1 MAILSEVKLWCV
13 WKPCHFAKMMHTI
26 TAIENSIQP
35 YPAPRFKQIVE
46 ENHPSGWKFPVR
58 QSHRRSR
65 PRDRAGGQTGL
76 CPALDMRPDRYPL
89 ARYLICVINVPTKQL
104 TIGLRVLL
112 LHGEKFQVHKV
123 MRRLSSLYLSKDRIR
138 FYSSDRARELNGA
151 SWLALLLIPTANHAL
166 TTWARSL
173 NITLQTI
180 GW

>member
-1 MAILSEVKLWCV
+1 MK
-13 WKPCHFAKMMHTI
+13 HTI
-26 TAIENSIQP
+26 PAIENSIQP

-65 PRDRAGGQTGL
+65 PRVRAGGQTGL
-76 CPALDMRPDRYPL
+76 CPCTALDMRPDRYPL
-89 ARYLICVINVPTKQL
+89 ARYLICVINVPTKRL

-112 LHGEKFQVHKV
+112 LRGEKFQVHKV
-123 MRRLSSLYLSKDRIR
+123 MRRLSSLYLSKDRIQC
-138 FYSSDRARELNGA
+138 YSSNRARELNGA

-173 NITLQTI
+173 NITLDDKL
-180 GW
+180 